1 MIDWFVK
8 RVICGKVNDL
18 LKDYKNDVEKLRPIL
33 SKCIERMKKVLTCF
47 ESLLAKIEDNELDA
61 TEVQQTKEEITKLIK
76 EW

>member
-33 SKCIERMKKVLTCF
+33 SKCI
-47 ESLLAKIEDNELDA
+47 
-61 TEVQQTKEEITKLIK
+61 
-76 EW
+76 